1 MNTGSKQ
8 IVVVVVALVLLTS
21 GVTDDVTAL
30 SRSEHITE
38 EPADLSVATNVTR
51 SNTLTVD
58 ANAAV
63 GLTLRADTLDDRLA
77 TLAHRERLAASN
89 SENQTAVL
97 AVELRSVRR
106 ATNRLATRQTDT
118 LAQHAQRNVTTEEL
132 LFELAQI
139 DAAARRLDHR
149 RDTAVARLD
158 DLSAAGVDTR
168 TLRADLMALQGPV
181 RAQIAAIAVGETNGT
196 AVSVQASQYSVALGM
211 YTDREALVERYRA
224 DYLDASTEDPA
235 TIEGVTE
242 LIATTYPDEW
252 ENRTGY
258 TIRRIDADLLYVE
271 VEYTEGTIVAYIDR
285 PTGLI
290 FKEFHYGPLAT
301 DADRFDRFLPGD

>member
-1 MNTGSKQ
+1 MNTGGKQ
-8 IVVVVVALVLLTS
+8 LTVVVVAVLLLTS
-21 GVTDDVTAL
+21 GITADATALTRSGDVT
-30 SRSEHITE
+30 EG
-38 EPADLSVATNVTR
+38 PVDPSVATNVTR

-63 GLTLRADTLDDRLA
+63 GLTLRADSLDDRIA

-97 AVELRSVRR
+97 AVELRSIRR
-106 ATNRLATRQTDT
+106 ATNRLATRQADT
-118 LAQHAQRNVTTEEL
+118 LEQHVQRNVTAEEL
-132 LFELAQI
+132 LFELGRI
-139 DAAARRLDHR
+139 DASARRLDHR
-149 RDTAVARLD
+149 RDAAVARLD

-181 RAQIAAIAVGETNGT
+181 RAQIATIAVGGTNGT
-196 AVSVQASQYSVALGM
+196 AVSVEASQQSVALGV
-211 YTDREALVERYRA
+211 YTDRTAIVERYRA
-224 DYLDASTEDPA
+224 DYLDAPADDPA

-271 VEYTEGTIVAYIDR
+271 FEYTEGTIVTYIDR

-290 FKEFHYGPLAT
+290 FKEFHYGPRST
-301 DADRFDRFLPGD
+301 DADRFDPFLPDE